1 MLTYEVARAAGFGL
15 VPATT
20 LIDGPF
26 GQGSAQRYIEE
37 DFEFDPVDMINNGAD
52 DLWPVAVLDV
62 LINNADR
69 KAGHIIAETDTGH
82 LWCIDHGVSF
92 HEEPKLRTVLWAF
105 SGRPIP
111 HRHAGGS
118 SGSTGRAGRR
128 SAHADPPV
136 AQRHGGRCGLS
147 TSGRPAHQPGPS
159 PSPHRPTPGALADL
173 VVARRARSSTEY
185 RGAFRTWVTLSP
197 HQIGNTLENPPSYLG
212 GSCWSRVLRL
222 GVAGQLCGWWKK
234 VSRLLKRLAG
244 WAGHGDGF
252 MSG

>member
-1 MLTYEVARAAGFGL
+1 MSIWEIAEVLGRLPNASNATLLARTTDDELVVYKPEKGERPLWDFEHGTLAAREVLTYEVARATGFDL

-111 HRHAGGS
+111 TDMLAAVQAVQAALDDDLHTRIRQLLSATEADAVS
-118 SGSTGRAGRR
+118 RR
-128 SAHADPPV
+128 VADLLTNPVHPPPPTDRPPV
-136 AQRHGGRCGLS
+136 
-147 TSGRPAHQPGPS
+147 PWPI
-159 PSPHRPTPGALADL
+159 
-173 VVARRARSSTEY
+173 
-185 RGAFRTWVTLSP
+185 W
-197 HQIGNTLENPPSYLG
+197 
-212 GSCWSRVLRL
+212 
-222 GVAGQLCGWWKK
+222 
-234 VSRLLKRLAG
+234 
-244 WAGHGDGF
+244 
-252 MSG
+252 